1 MRFSFWPMGL
11 PIWSDLLQVCRHAE
25 ATGWDGVWYAD
36 HFMPNAADNSG
47 PVPEVWPTVSALAA
61 LVPRLRI
68 GTLVI
73 GNTYRFPALVAKMAA
88 QVDIISGG
96 RFVLGL
102 GAGWQ
107 ENEHKAY
114 GIPFYTAPERLR
126 RLDEAARII
135 KSLLTEERTTFH
147 GRYYDVKDAPL
158 APKPEQSASGGLP
171 LLIGGGGEKV
181 TLKIAARYA
190 DEWNTWGTP
199 DTLKR
204 KIDILNRHC
213 ITEGRN
219 PAHIKH
225 SAQAVFYLDAD
236 PEVVERAKQAPRFP
250 IMDGDVKALRAVVQR
265 YREAG
270 VDELVVPSLGFGRG
284 EQLRETMDKFIRDV
298 AAPFR

>member
-1 MRFSFWPMGL
+1 
-11 PIWSDLLQVCRHAE
+11 
-25 ATGWDGVWYAD
+25 
-36 HFMPNAADNSG
+36 
-47 PVPEVWPTVSALAA
+47 VPEVWPTVSALAA

-135 KSLLTEERTTFH
+135 KSLLSQDRTTFH
-147 GRYYDVKDAPL
+147 GRYYEVEDAPL
-158 APKPEQSASGGLP
+158 APKPEQRPLP

-181 TLKIAARYA
+181 TLKIAARHA

-199 DTLKR
+199 ETLQR
-204 KIDILNRHC
+204 KIEILHQHC

-236 PEVVERAKQAPRFP
+236 SEVVARAKQAPRFP
-250 IMDGDVKALRAVVQR
+250 IIDGDAKTLRGVVDR
-265 YREAG
+265 YRAAG
-270 VDELVVPSLGFGRG
+270 IDELVVPSLGFGRG
-284 EQLRETMDKFIRDV
+284 EQLRDTMDRFIREV